1 MKFALIGQD
10 IPMLLPT
17 LLADLLFAGNEGAD
31 TAVYENNPAM
41 QGVLQGYMDAIY
53 QKRGLGGRALVS
65 EDLPQVLEEADCVIY
80 AGDCMPASR
89 FRMDR
94 DALAG
99 TSEEDPGLSDQ
110 TRVNGGLGG
119 LMHALRGGNKVL
131 DLCEE
136 MTYACPDA
144 LVMNLAQPMGR
155 ICAVFADAGFRCY
168 GLGPTPLRGA
178 NGLEGLC
185 HALHRKPA
193 TVTADIAGL
202 PGFAFL
208 LALRDA
214 ATGADLLPAAEKVAR
229 KGDLGRLARRW
240 LDWYGALPMGK
251 VTDHAEFLP
260 AQPDFIPEAE
270 PAFGESVEQRKERI
284 LHMNTIASKGAD
296 SREGMMAQ
304 LVLLSKAPAQRPVQ
318 LALALLRGTDLR
330 MAAVT
335 RRNRGVLPQLENHA
349 IIEAELTLRA
359 GEDVSPDRRV
369 PEALA
374 DILRAVDE
382 TNRLVARAAAGD
394 RGALREAIET
404 DPALDGLDRLYL
416 QDVADKLIE
425 LHRDVLPRL

>member
-1 MKFALIGQD
+1 
-10 IPMLLPT
+10 
-17 LLADLLFAGNEGAD
+17 
-31 TAVYENNPAM
+31 
-41 QGVLQGYMDAIY
+41 
-53 QKRGLGGRALVS
+53 
-65 EDLPQVLEEADCVIY
+65 
-80 AGDCMPASR
+80 
-89 FRMDR
+89 
-94 DALAG
+94 
-99 TSEEDPGLSDQ
+99 
-110 TRVNGGLGG
+110 
-119 LMHALRGGNKVL
+119 
-131 DLCEE
+131 

-214 ATGADLLPAAEKVAR
+214 ATGADLLPAAEEVAR
-229 KGDLGRLARRW
+229 KDDLGRLARRW

-270 PAFGESVEQRKERI
+270 PTFGESVEQRKERI

-359 GEDVSPDRRV
+359 GEDVSPARRV

-374 DILRAVDE
+374 DTLRAVDE

>member
-53 QKRGLGGRALVS
+53 QKRGLGGRVLVS

-110 TRVNGGLGG
+110 ARVNGGLGG

-193 TVTADIAGL
+193 SVTADIAGL

-208 LALRDA
+208 LALGDA
-214 ATGADLLPAAEKVAR
+214 ATGADLLPAAEEVAR

-349 IIEAELTLRA
+349 IIEVELTLHA
-359 GEDVSPDRRV
+359 GEDVSPARRV

>member
-110 TRVNGGLGG
+110 ARVNGGLGG

-144 LVMNLAQPMGR
+144 QVINLAQPMGR

-208 LALRDA
+208 LALGDA
-214 ATGADLLPAAEKVAR
+214 ATGADLLPAAEEVAR

-270 PAFGESVEQRKERI
+270 PSFGESVEQRKERI

-359 GEDVSPDRRV
+359 GEDVSTARRV

>member
-110 TRVNGGLGG
+110 ARVNGGLGG

-136 MTYACPDA
+136 MSYACPDA

-214 ATGADLLPAAEKVAR
+214 ATGADLLPAAEEVAR

-270 PAFGESVEQRKERI
+270 PTFGESVEQRKERI

-330 MAAVT
+330 LAAVT

-359 GEDVSPDRRV
+359 GEDVSPARRV

>member
-110 TRVNGGLGG
+110 ARVNGGLGG

-208 LALRDA
+208 LALGDA
-214 ATGADLLPAAEKVAR
+214 ATGADLLPAAEEIAR

-270 PAFGESVEQRKERI
+270 PTFGESVEQRKERI
-284 LHMNTIASKGAD
+284 LHMNTVSGKGAD

-318 LALALLRGTDLR
+318 LALALLRGKDLR

-359 GEDVSPDRRV
+359 GEDVSPVRRV

-374 DILRAVDE
+374 DTLRAVDE

>member
-110 TRVNGGLGG
+110 ARVNGGLGG
-119 LMHALRGGNKVL
+119 LMHALRGGNMVL

-208 LALRDA
+208 LALGDA
-214 ATGADLLPAAEKVAR
+214 ATGADLLPAAEEVAR

-270 PAFGESVEQRKERI
+270 PTFGESVEQRKERI

-359 GEDVSPDRRV
+359 GEDVSTARRV

>member
-110 TRVNGGLGG
+110 ARVNGGLGG
-119 LMHALRGGNKVL
+119 MMHALRGGNKVL

-144 LVMNLAQPMGR
+144 LVINLAQPMGR

-208 LALRDA
+208 LALGDA
-214 ATGADLLPAAEKVAR
+214 ATGADLLPAAEEVAR

-270 PAFGESVEQRKERI
+270 PTFGESVEQRKERI

-359 GEDVSPDRRV
+359 GEDVSPARRV

>member
-110 TRVNGGLGG
+110 ARVNGGLGG

-144 LVMNLAQPMGR
+144 LVINLAQPMGR

-214 ATGADLLPAAEKVAR
+214 ATGADLLPAAEEVAR

-270 PAFGESVEQRKERI
+270 PTFGESVEQRKERI

-349 IIEAELTLRA
+349 IIETELTLRA
-359 GEDVSPDRRV
+359 GEDVSPACRV

>member
-99 TSEEDPGLSDQ
+99 TSEEAPGLSDQ
-110 TRVNGGLGG
+110 ARVNGGLGG

-144 LVMNLAQPMGR
+144 LVINLAQPMGR

-208 LALRDA
+208 LALGDA
-214 ATGADLLPAAEKVAR
+214 ATGADLLPAAEEIAR

-270 PAFGESVEQRKERI
+270 PTFGESVEQRKERI

-359 GEDVSPDRRV
+359 GEDVSPARRV

>member
-110 TRVNGGLGG
+110 ARVNGGLGG

-144 LVMNLAQPMGR
+144 LVINLAQPMGR

-214 ATGADLLPAAEKVAR
+214 ATGADLLPAAEEVAR

-270 PAFGESVEQRKERI
+270 PTFGESVEQRKERI

-359 GEDVSPDRRV
+359 GEDVSPARRV

>member
-110 TRVNGGLGG
+110 ARVNGGLGG

-144 LVMNLAQPMGR
+144 LVINLAQPMGR

-208 LALRDA
+208 LSLRDA
-214 ATGADLLPAAEKVAR
+214 ATGADLLPAAEEIAR
-229 KGDLGRLARRW
+229 KGELGRLARRW

-260 AQPDFIPEAE
+260 AQPDFI
-270 PAFGESVEQRKERI
+270 FTKW
-284 LHMNTIASKGAD
+284 
-296 SREGMMAQ
+296 
-304 LVLLSKAPAQRPVQ
+304 
-318 LALALLRGTDLR
+318 
-330 MAAVT
+330 
-335 RRNRGVLPQLENHA
+335 GV
-349 IIEAELTLRA
+349 
-359 GEDVSPDRRV
+359 G
-369 PEALA
+369 
-374 DILRAVDE
+374 
-382 TNRLVARAAAGD
+382 
-394 RGALREAIET
+394 
-404 DPALDGLDRLYL
+404 
-416 QDVADKLIE
+416 
-425 LHRDVLPRL
+425 

>member
-110 TRVNGGLGG
+110 ARVNGGLGG

-208 LALRDA
+208 LALGDA
-214 ATGADLLPAAEKVAR
+214 ATGADLLPAAEEVAR

-270 PAFGESVEQRKERI
+270 PTFGESVEQRKERI

-330 MAAVT
+330 MVAVT

-359 GEDVSPDRRV
+359 GEDVSPARRV

>member
-110 TRVNGGLGG
+110 ARVNGGLGG

-144 LVMNLAQPMGR
+144 LVINLAQPMGR
-155 ICAVFADAGFRCY
+155 ICAVFADAGFRCC

-208 LALRDA
+208 LSLRDA
-214 ATGADLLPAAEKVAR
+214 ATGADLLPAAEEIAR

-260 AQPDFIPEAE
+260 AQPDLIPEAE
-270 PAFGESVEQRKERI
+270 PSFGESVEQRKERI

-349 IIEAELTLRA
+349 IIETELTLRA
-359 GEDVSPDRRV
+359 GEDVSPARRV

>member
-110 TRVNGGLGG
+110 ARVNGGLGG
-119 LMHALRGGNKVL
+119 LMHALRGGNMVL

-208 LALRDA
+208 LALGDA
-214 ATGADLLPAAEKVAR
+214 ATGADLLPAAEEIAR

-270 PAFGESVEQRKERI
+270 PSFGESVEQRKERI

-359 GEDVSPDRRV
+359 GEDVSPARRV

>member
-110 TRVNGGLGG
+110 ARVNGGLGG
-119 LMHALRGGNKVL
+119 LMHALRGGNMVL

-208 LALRDA
+208 LALGDA
-214 ATGADLLPAAEKVAR
+214 ATGADLLPAAEEVAR

-359 GEDVSPDRRV
+359 GEDVSPVRRV

>member
-110 TRVNGGLGG
+110 ARVNGGLGG

-136 MTYACPDA
+136 MAYACPDA
-144 LVMNLAQPMGR
+144 LVINLAQPMGR
-155 ICAVFADAGFRCY
+155 ICAVFAGAGFRCY

-208 LALRDA
+208 LALGDA
-214 ATGADLLPAAEKVAR
+214 ATGADLLPAAEEIAR

-270 PAFGESVEQRKERI
+270 PSFGESVEQRKERI

-359 GEDVSPDRRV
+359 GEDVSPARRV

>member
-110 TRVNGGLGG
+110 ARVNGGLGG
-119 LMHALRGGNKVL
+119 LMHALRGGNMVL

-208 LALRDA
+208 LSLRDA

-359 GEDVSPDRRV
+359 GEDVSTARRV

>member
-110 TRVNGGLGG
+110 ARVNGGLGG
-119 LMHALRGGNKVL
+119 LMHALRGGNMVL

-208 LALRDA
+208 LSLRDA
-214 ATGADLLPAAEKVAR
+214 ATGADLLPAAEEVAR

-359 GEDVSPDRRV
+359 GEDVSPARRV

-404 DPALDGLDRLYL
+404 DPALGGLDRLYL

>member
-110 TRVNGGLGG
+110 ARINGGLGG

-208 LALRDA
+208 LSLRDA
-214 ATGADLLPAAEKVAR
+214 ATGADLLPAAEEVAR

-270 PAFGESVEQRKERI
+270 PSFGESVEQRKERI

-359 GEDVSPDRRV
+359 GEDVSPARRV

>member
-41 QGVLQGYMDAIY
+41 QGVLQGYLDAIY

-110 TRVNGGLGG
+110 ARVNGGLGG

-144 LVMNLAQPMGR
+144 LVINLAQPMGR

-208 LALRDA
+208 LSLRDA
-214 ATGADLLPAAEKVAR
+214 ATGTDLLPAAEEVAR

-270 PAFGESVEQRKERI
+270 PTFGESVEQRKERI

-359 GEDVSPDRRV
+359 GEDVSTARRV

-374 DILRAVDE
+374 DTLRAVDE

>member
-110 TRVNGGLGG
+110 ARVNGGLGG

-144 LVMNLAQPMGR
+144 LVINLAQPMGR

-214 ATGADLLPAAEKVAR
+214 ATGADLLPAAEEVAR

-270 PAFGESVEQRKERI
+270 PTFGESVEQRKERI

-359 GEDVSPDRRV
+359 GEDVSPACRV

>member
-110 TRVNGGLGG
+110 ARVNGGLGG

-136 MTYACPDA
+136 MSYACPDA

-208 LALRDA
+208 LSLRDA
-214 ATGADLLPAAEKVAR
+214 ATGADLLPAAEEVAR

-270 PAFGESVEQRKERI
+270 PTFGESVEQRKERI

-359 GEDVSPDRRV
+359 GEDVSPARRV

>member
-359 GEDVSPDRRV
+359 GEDVSPARRV

>member
-99 TSEEDPGLSDQ
+99 PSEEDPGLSDQ
-110 TRVNGGLGG
+110 ARVNGGLGG

-136 MTYACPDA
+136 MAYACPDA
-144 LVMNLAQPMGR
+144 LVINLAQPMGR

-178 NGLEGLC
+178 SGLEGLC
-185 HALHRKPA
+185 HVLHRKPA
-193 TVTADIAGL
+193 AVTADIAGL

-208 LALRDA
+208 LSLQEAS
-214 ATGADLLPAAEKVAR
+214 TGADLLPTAEEAAR

-260 AQPDFIPEAE
+260 AQSDFIPEAE

-284 LHMNTIASKGAD
+284 LHMNTVAGKGAD

-304 LVLLSKAPAQRPVQ
+304 LVLLSRAPAQRPVQ

-349 IIEAELTLRA
+349 IIETELTLRA
-359 GEDVSPDRRV
+359 GEDVSPARRV

-382 TNRLVARAAAGD
+382 TNRLAARAAAGD
-394 RGALREAIET
+394 RSALREAIET

>member
-110 TRVNGGLGG
+110 ARVNGGLGG

-208 LALRDA
+208 LALGDA
-214 ATGADLLPAAEKVAR
+214 ATGADLLPAAEEVAR

-270 PAFGESVEQRKERI
+270 PTFGESVEQRKERI

-349 IIEAELTLRA
+349 IIKAELTLRA
-359 GEDVSPDRRV
+359 GEDVSTARRV

>member
-110 TRVNGGLGG
+110 ARVNGGLGG

-193 TVTADIAGL
+193 SVTADIAGL

-214 ATGADLLPAAEKVAR
+214 ATGADLLPAAEEIAR

-270 PAFGESVEQRKERI
+270 PSFGESVEQRKERI

-359 GEDVSPDRRV
+359 GEDVSPARRV

>member
-89 FRMDR
+89 FRMDW

-99 TSEEDPGLSDQ
+99 PSEEDPGLSDQ
-110 TRVNGGLGG
+110 ARVNGGLGG

-144 LVMNLAQPMGR
+144 LVINLAQPMGR

-208 LALRDA
+208 LALGDA
-214 ATGADLLPAAEKVAR
+214 ATGADLLPAAEEVAR

-270 PAFGESVEQRKERI
+270 PTFGESVEQRKERI

-359 GEDVSPDRRV
+359 GEDVSPARRV

>member
-53 QKRGLGGRALVS
+53 QKRGLGGRELVS

-110 TRVNGGLGG
+110 ARVNGGLGG

-136 MTYACPDA
+136 MTYACPDT
-144 LVMNLAQPMGR
+144 LVINLAQPMGR

-208 LALRDA
+208 LALGDA
-214 ATGADLLPAAEKVAR
+214 ATGADLLPAAEEVAR

-359 GEDVSPDRRV
+359 GEDVSPARRV

>member
-110 TRVNGGLGG
+110 ARVNGGLGG

-136 MTYACPDA
+136 MSYACPDA
-144 LVMNLAQPMGR
+144 LVINLAQPMGR
-155 ICAVFADAGFRCY
+155 ICAVFANAGFRCY

-208 LALRDA
+208 LSLRDA
-214 ATGADLLPAAEKVAR
+214 ATGADLLPAAEEIAR

-270 PAFGESVEQRKERI
+270 PTFGESVEQRKERI

-304 LVLLSKAPAQRPVQ
+304 LVLLSKAPSQRPVQ

>member
-110 TRVNGGLGG
+110 ARVNGGLGG

-214 ATGADLLPAAEKVAR
+214 ATGADLLPAAEEIAR

-270 PAFGESVEQRKERI
+270 PTFGESVEQRKERI

-359 GEDVSPDRRV
+359 GEDVSPARRV

>member
-110 TRVNGGLGG
+110 ARVNGGLGG
-119 LMHALRGGNKVL
+119 LMHALRGGSKVL

-144 LVMNLAQPMGR
+144 LVINLAQPMGR

-214 ATGADLLPAAEKVAR
+214 ATGADLLPAAEEVAR

-270 PAFGESVEQRKERI
+270 PTFGESVEQRKERI
-284 LHMNTIASKGAD
+284 LHMNTVSGKGAD

-359 GEDVSPDRRV
+359 GEDVSPARRV

>member
-110 TRVNGGLGG
+110 ARVNGGLGG

-144 LVMNLAQPMGR
+144 LVINLAQPMGR

-214 ATGADLLPAAEKVAR
+214 ATGADLLPAAEEVAR

-270 PAFGESVEQRKERI
+270 PTFGESVEQRKERI

-349 IIEAELTLRA
+349 IIETELTLRA
-359 GEDVSPDRRV
+359 GEDVSPARRV

>member
-110 TRVNGGLGG
+110 ARVNGGLGG

-144 LVMNLAQPMGR
+144 LVINLAQPMGR

-208 LALRDA
+208 LSLRDA
-214 ATGADLLPAAEKVAR
+214 ATGADLLPAAEEVAR

-270 PAFGESVEQRKERI
+270 PTFGESVEQRKERI
-284 LHMNTIASKGAD
+284 LHMNTVSGKGAD

-318 LALALLRGTDLR
+318 LALALLRGMDLR

-359 GEDVSPDRRV
+359 GEDVSTARRV

>member
-110 TRVNGGLGG
+110 ARVNGGLGG

-136 MTYACPDA
+136 MVYACPDA
-144 LVMNLAQPMGR
+144 LVINLAQPMGR

-185 HALHRKPA
+185 HVLHRKPA
-193 TVTADIAGL
+193 AVTADIAGL

-208 LALRDA
+208 LSLQEAS
-214 ATGADLLPAAEKVAR
+214 TGADLLPTAEEAAR
-229 KGDLGRLARRW
+229 KGELGRLARRW

-284 LHMNTIASKGAD
+284 LHMNTVAGKGAD

-349 IIEAELTLRA
+349 IIETELTLRA
-359 GEDVSPDRRV
+359 GEDVSPARRV

-382 TNRLVARAAAGD
+382 TNRLAARAAAGD
-394 RGALREAIET
+394 RGSLREAIET

>member
-110 TRVNGGLGG
+110 ARVNGGLGG

-144 LVMNLAQPMGR
+144 LVINLAQPMGR

-193 TVTADIAGL
+193 TVMADIAGL

-208 LALRDA
+208 LSLRDA
-214 ATGADLLPAAEKVAR
+214 ATGADLLPAAEEVAR

-270 PAFGESVEQRKERI
+270 PSFGESVEQRKERI

-359 GEDVSPDRRV
+359 GEDVSPARRV

>member
-110 TRVNGGLGG
+110 ARVNGGLGG
-119 LMHALRGGNKVL
+119 LMHALRGGNMVL

-208 LALRDA
+208 LALGDA
-214 ATGADLLPAAEKVAR
+214 ATGADLLPAAEEIAR

-270 PAFGESVEQRKERI
+270 PTFGESVEQRKERI

-359 GEDVSPDRRV
+359 GEDVSPARRV

>member
-110 TRVNGGLGG
+110 ARVNGGLGG

-155 ICAVFADAGFRCY
+155 ICVVFADAGFRCY

-208 LALRDA
+208 LALGDA
-214 ATGADLLPAAEKVAR
+214 ATGADLLPAAEEVAR

-270 PAFGESVEQRKERI
+270 PSFGESVEQRKERI

-359 GEDVSPDRRV
+359 GEDVSPARRV